1 MSCHCLLAVIT
12 PSTLTCVSTDTICD
26 WRSKCVD
33 THYQRKTVI
42 GQEILSLNANK
53 SILIATLRY
62 SNSYLTVSAS
72 SVVHHVFACEGHKIS
87 AVSCDGT
94 FALWLVSWSMLSLIK
109 WNISVVPHTLVHV
122 IYACVRDNNGNGK
135 SIKGRRVSSVD
146 VLIESRCGHSF
157 SKICII
163 DPPCMF
169 DDPRF
174 YARWT

>member
-62 SNSYLTVSAS
+62 QLHLWCIA
-72 SVVHHVFACEGHKIS
+72 HVFACEGHKIS

-94 FALWLVSWSMLSLIK
+94 FALWLVSWSMLRLIK
-109 WNISVVPHTLVHV
+109 WNIVHV
-122 IYACVRDNNGNGK
+122 IYACVRDSNGNGK
-135 SIKGRRVSSVD
+135 SIKSRRVSSVD